1 MNQEKAI
8 VLGGSIA
15 GLLAARVLADHFQE
29 VVILERDR
37 LPEKPEIR
45 RGTPQAQHVHFLLK
59 RGVDIIEALFPG
71 IFSALEQDGAESLD
85 MTRDLNMYLHGNWR
99 IPFESGVTIYS
110 ASRALLEH
118 HIRQRVSQIAN
129 IRLQDGC
136 AVKGYVLNPAQTRL
150 TAVRYQ
156 QRLPEKMPEQTMTAD
171 LIVDATGLGS
181 RTPQW
186 LEALGFPR
194 VTESK
199 LKIDVQYATAR
210 FRVPPAH
217 APAWKAVAI
226 YMDPPGKRIGASNKI
241 EGDQYIVTLVGKLG
255 DVPPTEHDAFRAY
268 AQSLPQA
275 DLYDLL
281 MAAEPLSDI
290 VTYRLP
296 ANLRRHYEKMA
307 AFPEGFVVTGAAVCA
322 FNPSFAQGMTAA
334 ALEAMAI
341 DSVLRKQGLKKGVG
355 RQMQKA
361 VAKAVDIPWMMAT
374 SEDMRHPDVGVKV
387 PMMNRFM
394 NWYTKQVQNVAA
406 YDTVAHRVFMDVMNM
421 VSPPTQIFMPR
432 VLVRVV
438 NHVLRRKQESRTTI
452 TAPVQATAAAS
463 GK

>member
-1 MNQEKAI
+1 MNQDKAI

-29 VVILERDR
+29 VVILERDQ
-37 LPEKPEIR
+37 LPDRPEIR

-59 RGVDIIEALFPG
+59 RGVDIIEAVFPG
-71 IFSALEQDGAESLD
+71 IFAALEKDGAESLD

-99 IPFESGVTIYS
+99 IPFASGVTIYS

-118 HIRQRVSQIAN
+118 HIRRRVLQIAN

-136 AVKGYVLNPAQTRL
+136 AVKGYVLDPERTRM

-156 QRLPEKMPEQTMTAD
+156 QRQPEKTPEQTMTAD

-186 LEALGFPR
+186 LEALGYPR
-194 VTESK
+194 VTEAK

-210 FRVPPAH
+210 FRVPQTH
-217 APAWKAVAI
+217 RPAWKAAAI

-241 EGDQYIVTLVGKLG
+241 EGNQYIVTLVGKLG

-268 AQSLPQA
+268 AQTLPQA
-275 DLYDLL
+275 DLYNLL
-281 MAAEPLSDI
+281 TAAEPLSDI
-290 VTYRLP
+290 ATYRLP

-307 AFPEGFVVTGAAVCA
+307 AFPDGFVVTGAAVCA
-322 FNPSFAQGMTAA
+322 FNPAFAQGMTTA
-334 ALEAMAI
+334 ALEAIAI
-341 DSVLRKQGLKKGVG
+341 DSVMRKQGLRKGTG
-355 RQMQKA
+355 RRMQKA
-361 VAKAVDIPWMMAT
+361 IAKAVDVPWMMAT
-374 SEDMRHPDVGVKV
+374 SEDMRHPEVGVKV
-387 PMMNRFM
+387 PLMNRFM

-406 YDTVAHRVFMDVMNM
+406 YDPAAHRVFMDVMNM
-421 VSPPTQIFMPR
+421 VSPPTEIFKPGT
-432 VLVRVV
+432 LVRVLR
-438 NHVLRRKQESRTTI
+438 HVLRRRPAVHSTT
-452 TAPVQATAAAS
+452 TAPRPLTISAA
-463 GK
+463 GD